1 MNTDKGQFG
10 SMNVF
15 RKGNPEDT
23 IALAR
28 RASEQN
34 NARSEARDADDMTFS
49 KMYNESITEGRVGAR
64 IVAKGKK
71 TVAQAM
77 RSAKDGNPL
86 SVSGAELARARAPQS
101 TRGRTL
107 K

>member
-15 RKGNPEDT
+15 RKGNPADT
-23 IALAR
+23 IELAR
-28 RASEQN
+28 RADVQN
-34 NARSEARDADDMTFS
+34 EARSEAKDDMTFDQ
-49 KMYNESITEGRVGAR
+49 MYAQSVKEGSVGAR
-64 IVAKGKK
+64 VVAKGTR

-86 SVSGAELARARAPQS
+86 SVSGAELAKARAPKS
-101 TRGRTL
+101 TRGRSIN
-107 K
+107 

>member
-1 MNTDKGQFG
+1 MNTSQGQFG

-28 RASEQN
+28 RAAEQN
-34 NARSEARDADDMTFS
+34 NARSEARDDMSFS

-64 IVAKGKK
+64 LASKK

-86 SVSGAELARARAPQS
+86 SVSGAELAKARAPKS

>member
-15 RKGNPEDT
+15 RKGNLEDT
-23 IALAR
+23 MALAA
-28 RASEQN
+28 RAKEQQQ
-34 NARSEARDADDMTFS
+34 AFRDDSLTKSNDASDHDEETS
-49 KMYNESITEGRVGAR
+49 GRLGAR
-64 IVAKGKK
+64 LASRK
-71 TVAQAM
+71 TVHQAT
-77 RSAKDGNPL
+77 RAAKDGLPL
-86 SVSGAELARARAPQS
+86 SVSGAELAKARAPKS

>member
-15 RKGNPEDT
+15 RKGNLADTLELAARAKAQQQASRDDSLNKSSDT
-23 IALAR
+23 IYQEDET
-28 RASEQN
+28 S
-34 NARSEARDADDMTFS
+34 
-49 KMYNESITEGRVGAR
+49 GRLGAR
-64 IVAKGKK
+64 LASRK
-71 TVAQAM
+71 TVHQAT
-77 RSAKDGNPL
+77 RAAKDGLPL
-86 SVSGAELARARAPQS
+86 SVSGAELAKARAPKS